1 MFNKEQQEVINTI
14 EGALIV
20 SASAGTGKTS
30 TLVARVENM
39 VASGINQED
48 IMITT
53 FTNESATDLKGKL
66 SEKGIEFC
74 KVGTFHSICRSILV
88 KEGINVDK
96 RPPANY
102 IFQNEFKSLRLSE
115 KIFVKDILGWIG
127 YQKNYGLDSNAETFM
142 YKDMDNYNEYEL
154 RMYFKQ
160 YEEIM
165 KKNKCYDFEDWMI
178 ETIRVLVQ
186 DCENKHT
193 TKYLMVDEYQDSNK
207 LQEQLIQLLCPSG
220 NICVVGD
227 EKQCLVPTTLIE
239 TTEGTKRIDELS
251 IDDEIIVA
259 NGRGKTI
266 STNPTKITKKMYNGN
281 IITIKT
287 ESGKIIKSTPNHMF
301 FVNERIEKPFMI
313 YLMYKKEW
321 GFRIG
326 FSQQY
331 NKKST
336 YTNGFNGRAVQEQA
350 DRVWCIDTYELEEE
364 ARYFEM
370 FYAYKYGIPLY
381 MFNCDN
387 RTNIG
392 LSNEK
397 SKQLFNDLDTYN
409 KGLKLLNDLNM
420 YFEYPHFIPNRATN
434 KVDISINFTLFGS
447 NRESKG
453 VQKKYKGNLHE
464 LNYFTTDFSFEDES
478 KHILDNIYHKHNG
491 EGLEFIEGRKC
502 NGNADELHDIANKL
516 ADLREGNILRRRAM
530 ISKEKTKMIFYPAS
544 NIKEGMKLGI
554 YNNETRD
561 ITEELVI
568 EVYQEQ
574 YNGYVYDVNVDEY
587 RNYIA
592 NNICVH
598 NCLYGFRGSSPAIMT
613 NFLNIYPDAKVVK
626 FKTNYRSC
634 KNLVE
639 QGNVFSRIYFGNSPL
654 YADAEAF
661 NQEDGVISQMSYI
674 DEEAQAYHLVQQI
687 KGWIEEGVEPN
698 EIAVLY
704 RKNKCAFEIEN
715 ELKKNDICYHITGNT
730 GSFFERT
737 EPRIFLAVLRLIQN
751 TNDDSAV
758 EELMDIRVGSFKWL
772 SKPARR
778 KLEEFYIAKDIS
790 LFKACELYSPDD
802 YNVKRNLGTFVQ
814 HIKDLVLLHNN
825 GVDLYSII
833 NKIQVLF
840 EVNTFVEEK
849 YDSAE
854 DVEERL
860 ESIESFKKFVK
871 GNTLQSFISFVYS
884 DIEMSKSKKKLTR
897 DDVRLMSIHASKG
910 LEFQKVILL
919 IKDGTFPDTKHE
931 DSFETEVN
939 CMYVACTRAKEQIY
953 ISEISTCNKFA
964 QEYLYGEQ

>member
-1 MFNKEQQEVINTI
+1 MFNKEQQEVINTV
-14 EGALIV
+14 EGSLIV

-39 VASGINQED
+39 VKNHGINQED
-48 IMITT
+48 ITITT
-53 FTNESATDLKGKL
+53 FTNESATDLKCKL

-74 KVGTFHSICRSILV
+74 KVGTFHSICRNILV

-142 YKDMDNYNEYEL
+142 YKDMDNYDEYEL

-178 ETIRVLVQ
+178 EAIRVLVQ

-207 LQEQLIQLLCPSG
+207 LQEQLVQLLCPTG

-227 EKQCLVPTTLIE
+227 EKQSLY
-239 TTEGTKRIDELS
+239 
-251 IDDEIIVA
+251 A
-259 NGRGKTI
+259 FRGA
-266 STNPTKITKKMYNGN
+266 S
-281 IITIKT
+281 
-287 ESGKIIKSTPNHMF
+287 
-301 FVNERIEKPFMI
+301 
-313 YLMYKKEW
+313 
-321 GFRIG
+321 
-326 FSQQY
+326 
-331 NKKST
+331 
-336 YTNGFNGRAVQEQA
+336 
-350 DRVWCIDTYELEEE
+350 
-364 ARYFEM
+364 
-370 FYAYKYGIPLY
+370 
-381 MFNCDN
+381 
-387 RTNIG
+387 
-392 LSNEK
+392 
-397 SKQLFNDLDTYN
+397 
-409 KGLKLLNDLNM
+409 
-420 YFEYPHFIPNRATN
+420 
-434 KVDISINFTLFGS
+434 
-447 NRESKG
+447 
-453 VQKKYKGNLHE
+453 
-464 LNYFTTDFSFEDES
+464 
-478 KHILDNIYHKHNG
+478 
-491 EGLEFIEGRKC
+491 
-502 NGNADELHDIANKL
+502 
-516 ADLREGNILRRRAM
+516 
-530 ISKEKTKMIFYPAS
+530 S
-544 NIKEGMKLGI
+544 NIM
-554 YNNETRD
+554 
-561 ITEELVI
+561 
-568 EVYQEQ
+568 
-574 YNGYVYDVNVDEY
+574 
-587 RNYIA
+587 
-592 NNICVH
+592 
-598 NCLYGFRGSSPAIMT
+598 S

-661 NQEDGVISQMSYI
+661 NREDGVISQMSYI

-687 KGWIEEGVEPN
+687 KDWIEEGVEPN

-778 KLEEFYIAKDIS
+778 KLEEFYTSKDIS

-802 YNVKRNLGTFVQ
+802 YNVKRNLGKFVQ

-825 GVDLYSII
+825 GADLYSII

-840 EVNTFVEEK
+840 EVKTFVEDK
-849 YDSAE
+849 YESAE

-860 ESIESFKKFVK
+860 ESVESFKKFVK

-884 DIEMSKSKKKLTR
+884 DIEMSKSKKKLTV

-910 LEFQKVILL
+910 LEFKKVIVL

-931 DSFETEVN
+931 DSFESEVN

-953 ISEISTCNKFA
+953 ISEIGTCNKFA
-964 QEYLYGEQ
+964 QEYLYGDK